1 MKLLSQHL
9 RLAATDLSN
18 HLACRHLTGLQLSVA
33 RGHRAAPK
41 WQAPDLIVIQ
51 ELGDR
56 HEQRYLDL
64 LQSQGLSFVN
74 LREVKD
80 DGRALTETVSAMERG
95 VDVIA
100 QGALGHDRWF
110 GRPDVLRKVTTRS
123 SRFGNWSYE
132 VYDCKLTR
140 ETKAATILQLALY
153 SDILTHIQGEKPE
166 FMYVIPGGAEF
177 KREPYRCD
185 EYAAYYRYVKAQLES
200 VSDNGKSD
208 PTYPEPC
215 THCDVC
221 RYFTECDKRRRDDD
235 STSLVAGIT
244 KLQRNQLNEWNAE
257 TMAKLALLPIPL
269 EHKPFH
275 GSSESYERI
284 REQARLQVQARASQ
298 EPVHEL
304 LTVVEDIGFCKLPA
318 PSALDVFVDLEGDP
332 FAGSNGQ
339 EYLFG
344 FAAGDQ
350 QQPLRYEKRW
360 SLTADEEKQGFEWL
374 VDEIMKRWAADPK
387 MHVYHFG
394 GYEETHFKLLAGKYA
409 TREEELDRMLRA
421 DLLVDLHTIFKQA
434 VRAGVEEYSLKKLE
448 IFHKFKRTIPREVSL
463 AAMRYIEHWLELERG
478 GELRKEDQAAMEGY
492 NEDDCR
498 STASLRDWL
507 ESERRTLEQA
517 GAAIPRPTIKD
528 GAPSDNL
535 SERQQRVAALVAR
548 LVDSVPSDPAERSS
562 EQAAQW
568 MLAQLLDWHRR
579 EEKFGHW
586 QYFKFAEMEDDAL
599 ADERCSLSGLEFMHR
614 TERGRELPVDTYSF
628 PAQDTGV
635 HAGDEV
641 CHREMKLGTVEWID
655 FAALTVGIKKTK
667 KSLDAP
673 HPQVI
678 FGDPRG
684 PRSLVLAESLYSIG
698 EWVRDSGV
706 GTPGRFEA
714 IGELLLRKPPRL
726 KAPQTLAAPPGEV
739 ALATAQRVV
748 RALDHSVF
756 AIQGPPGAGKTYTAA
771 HMICE
776 LVAAG
781 KKVGVTALSHKV
793 IRKVLEVVQEAA
805 KPMRM
810 NVQCVQKTKDGDDTE
825 ECVSNVETTSKNE
838 IPLARLR
845 SGAAQVAAGTAWMW
859 ARPEYFEAVD
869 VLFIDEA
876 GQMALA
882 DVVAVAQAAK
892 SLVLVGDPQ
901 QLQRPLKGSH
911 PDGAELSA
919 LQYLLG
925 EHVTI
930 PAEMGLLLPETWR
943 MHPAVCKFTS
953 QVFYEDR
960 LTSRSHVG
968 SRVIAGH
975 PWISG
980 AGLWF
985 VPVVHEANQSSSAE
999 EVEAIAGIV
1008 ESLLVPCVTRS
1019 RSEGN
1024 IGRMELKDIL
1034 VVAPYNAQVSDLLAR
1049 LPKGARVGTVDK
1061 FQGQEAPV
1069 VIYSLT
1075 TSSPED
1081 APRGMEFLYSLNRLN
1096 VATSRAESA
1105 VIVVGSPRLYE
1116 PDCKTPR
1123 QMQLANALCRYRE
1136 MAVTHQVSL

>member
-18 HLACRHLTGLQLSVA
+18 HLACHHLTELQLSVA
-33 RGHRAAPK
+33 RGNRAAPK

-74 LREVKD
+74 LRDHKNEQH
-80 DGRALTETVSAMERG
+80 AIEHTLAAMESG
-95 VDVIA
+95 LDVIA
-100 QGALGHDRWF
+100 QGALDHGRWF
-110 GRPDVLRKVTTRS
+110 GRPDVLRKVTTLS

-153 SDILTHIQGEKPE
+153 SEILTHTQGEEPE
-166 FMYVIPGGAEF
+166 FMHVIPGGADF
-177 KREPYRCD
+177 KPESYRCD
-185 EYAAYYRYVKAQLES
+185 EYAAYYRYVKTQLEN
-200 VSDNGKSD
+200 VSDHGKGGL
-208 PTYPEPC
+208 TYPEPC

-221 RYFTECDKRRRDDD
+221 RYFAECDKRRRDDD

-244 KLQRNQLNEWNAE
+244 KLQRNQLNEWDAE

-269 EHKPFH
+269 EHKPLH
-275 GSSESYERI
+275 GSKESYERV
-284 REQARLQVQARASQ
+284 REQARLQVEARTSQ
-298 EPVHEL
+298 KPVFEL
-304 LTVVEDIGFCKLPA
+304 LKVVQDIGFCKLPA
-318 PSALDVFVDLEGDP
+318 PSTLDMFVDLEGDP
-332 FAGSNGQ
+332 FAGPNGQ

-344 FAAGDQ
+344 FAAADQ
-350 QQPLRYEKRW
+350 KQTLRYEKRW
-360 SLTADEEKQGFEWL
+360 SLTAGEEKCAFEWL
-374 VDEIMKRWAADPK
+374 MDEIIKRWEADPT

-394 GYEETHFKLLAGKYA
+394 GYEETHFKLLAGRYA
-409 TREEELDRMLRA
+409 TREDELDRMLRA
-421 DLLVDLHTIFKQA
+421 DVLVDLHTIFKQA

-448 IFHKFKRTIPREVSL
+448 IFHNFKRTIPREVSL

-478 GELRKEDQAAMEGY
+478 GELRNEYQEAMEGY

-507 ESERRTLEQA
+507 ETERRTLEQA
-517 GAAIPRPTIKD
+517 GTAIPRPTIKD

-535 SERQQRVAALVAR
+535 NERQQRVAALVAR
-548 LVDSVPSDPAERSS
+548 LVESVPGDPAERNS

-586 QYFKFAEMEDDAL
+586 QYFKFAEMDDDDL
-599 ADERCSLSGLEFMHR
+599 ADERCSLSGLQFVHR

-641 CHREMKLGTVEWID
+641 CHREMKLGTVESID
-655 FAALTVGIKKTK
+655 FAALTVDIKKTK
-667 KSLDAP
+667 KSLDA
-673 HPQVI
+673 HPRVI

-706 GTPGRFEA
+706 GTAGRFEA
-714 IGELLLRKPPRL
+714 ISELLLRKPPRL
-726 KAPQTLAAPPGEV
+726 KAPQTLAPPPGEV

-793 IRKVLEVVQEAA
+793 IRKVLEVVQDAA
-805 KPMRM
+805 KPLRM
-810 NVQCVQKTKDGDDTE
+810 NVRCIQKAKDGDDTE
-825 ECVSNVETTSKNE
+825 ESLSNVETTTKNE
-838 IPLARLR
+838 IPLARLQ
-845 SGAAQVAAGTAWMW
+845 SGAAKVAAGTAWMW

-892 SLVLVGDPQ
+892 NLVLVGDPQ

-925 EHVTI
+925 EHLTI
-930 PAEMGLLLPETWR
+930 PADKGLLLPETWR

-985 VPVVHEANQSSSAE
+985 VPVVHEANRNSSDE
-999 EVEAIAGIV
+999 EVEVIAGIV
-1008 ESLLVPCVTRS
+1008 ESLLGPCVTRF
-1019 RSEGN
+1019 RSESN

-1049 LPKGARVGTVDK
+1049 LPEGARVGTVDK

-1075 TSSPED
+1075 TSTPED

-1105 VIVVGSPRLYE
+1105 VIVVGSPRLFE

-1136 MAVTHQVSL
+1136 MAITHNVIL